1 MKYQLIDAN
10 PDDLTYLYNT
20 SAFTIEGLTTDEGS
34 MNQLMEML
42 DKYDIK
48 ENPEIYVV
56 KGSLMNR
63 YYNLIKDP
71 YKDDLNIVSIPAVQ
85 FRNVSK
91 LAIFKMK
98 IGARWF
104 DDIVDN
110 NKAYEN
116 GNI

>member
-10 PDDLTYLYNT
+10 PDDFTYLYNT
-20 SAFTIEGLTTDEGS
+20 SAFTIEGLTTDEES
-34 MNQLMEML
+34 MNQLIEML
-42 DKYDIK
+42 SRYGVR

-71 YKDDLNIVSIPAVQ
+71 YKDELNIVAIPTTQ
-85 FRNVSK
+85 FKDVSK

-110 NKAYEN
+110 NRMHEN